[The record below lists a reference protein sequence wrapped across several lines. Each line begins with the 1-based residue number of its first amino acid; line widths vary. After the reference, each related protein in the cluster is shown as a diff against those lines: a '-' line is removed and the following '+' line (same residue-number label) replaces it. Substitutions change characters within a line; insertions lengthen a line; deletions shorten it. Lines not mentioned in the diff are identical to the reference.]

1 MFPYSL
7 QARIEVTGFRPP
19 EYISAICCGPEKR
32 KARTVVMMKL
42 DDFTSVASP
51 AQNFLVLE
59 TAVSDTD
66 FAGLEC
72 KKSSNH
78 KSSYK
83 VIK

>member
-1 MFPYSL
+1 M
-7 QARIEVTGFRPP
+7 Q
-19 EYISAICCGPEKR
+19 SAVAQKKER
-32 KARTVVMMKL
+32 RTVVMMKL
-42 DDFTSVASP
+42 DDFTSVASR
-51 AQNFLVLE
+51 AQNFLFLQ

-72 KKSSNH
+72 KKCSNH

>member
-1 MFPYSL
+1 
-7 QARIEVTGFRPP
+7 
-19 EYISAICCGPEKR
+19 
-32 KARTVVMMKL
+32 MMKL

-83 VIK
+83 VIKWMRSPKVV

>member
-1 MFPYSL
+1 
-7 QARIEVTGFRPP
+7 
-19 EYISAICCGPEKR
+19 
-32 KARTVVMMKL
+32 MMKL

-72 KKSSNH
+72 KKGSNH

-83 VIK
+83 VIKWMRSPKVV

>member
-1 MFPYSL
+1 M
-7 QARIEVTGFRPP
+7 Q
-19 EYISAICCGPEKR
+19 SAVAQKKER
-32 KARTVVMMKL
+32 RTVVMMKL
-42 DDFTSVASP
+42 DDFTSVASR
-51 AQNFLVLE
+51 AQNFLVLQ

-72 KKSSNH
+72 KKGSNH

>member
-1 MFPYSL
+1 M
-7 QARIEVTGFRPP
+7 Q
-19 EYISAICCGPEKR
+19 SAVAQKKER
-32 KARTVVMMKL
+32 RTVVMMKL

-72 KKSSNH
+72 KKGSNH